1 MELELIVNI
10 EIKIEMKTNIVDTK
24 IKKETDMYIKIMTII
39 RSNKNRIK
47 NENYNEHDW
56 TKVWHNDFTSF
67 TCIMTSPS

>member
-24 IKKETDMYIKIMTII
+24 IKEETDMYIKIMTII

-47 NENYNEHDW
+47 NENYNEHEW
-56 TKVWHNDFTSF
+56 TKVWYNDFTSF

>member
-47 NENYNEHDW
+47 NENYNEHEW
-56 TKVWHNDFTSF
+56 TKVLYNDFTSL